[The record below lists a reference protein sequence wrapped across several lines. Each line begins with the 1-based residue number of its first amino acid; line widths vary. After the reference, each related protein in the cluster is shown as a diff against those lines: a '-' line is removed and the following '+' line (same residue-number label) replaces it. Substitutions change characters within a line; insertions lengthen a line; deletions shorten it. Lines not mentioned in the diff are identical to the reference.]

1 MKNSNLLYGIKTRGG
16 GPNTEAGKSRS
27 SRNSTKHGIYSPTVV
42 LPSESEFEF
51 NALKQQLIDEY
62 SPRDTVQLMLVH
74 DLAVLVWKKRRLE
87 SLEYRMIS
95 SRIDDPISSEELQDE
110 LMFFFPKD
118 REWILDLL
126 CALTEEFAQIHQ
138 HRHDYAL
145 KMIKQFQMLQP
156 SDLDRMKTDCPSLEE
171 FIQMRAEYRML
182 LPFMRTSEG
191 LLSATVSHTGMDED
205 DQSFLRMEL
214 YRAMDESSQ
223 ILWGYE
229 HLSKIERGI
238 EKIRDKRHM
247 QMNYRSNTHR
257 LYEELGKSM
266 ARTCSELSRHQSEYQ
281 GSITQGS
288 IHPHELIGTDV
299 EIKSGGAL
307 LGEGEIDIHAEVD
320 VNTGSLKLERQL
332 AEAPLP
338 NLEQLNSSALLREEK
353 REAGDLKNLINLNK
367 NCERALHLESLR
379 NRRLFKMPQF
389 TKRTRSH

>member
-1 MKNSNLLYGIKTRGG
+1 MKNSSLLYGIKTRGG
-16 GPNTEAGKSRS
+16 GPNTEDGKSRS

-51 NALKQQLIDEY
+51 NALKQQLIDEH
-62 SPRDTVQLMLVH
+62 SPKNTVQLMLVH

-87 SLEYRMIS
+87 SLECRMIS
-95 SRIDDPISSEELQDE
+95 SRIKDPISSEELQDE

-126 CALTEEFAQIHQ
+126 CALTEEFAQTHQ

-145 KMIKQFQMLQP
+145 KMIKQFQILQP
-156 SDLDRMKTDCPSLEE
+156 SDLDRMNIECPSLEE
-171 FIQMRAEYRML
+171 FIQMRADCRML

-191 LLSATVSHTGMDED
+191 LLNATVSHTGKDQD

-214 YRAMDESSQ
+214 YSAMDESSQ
-223 ILWGYE
+223 ILWGYK
-229 HLSKIERGI
+229 HLSEIERAI

-266 ARTCSELSRHQSEYQ
+266 ARTCSELSRHKREYQ
-281 GSITQGS
+281 GSSTQGA
-288 IHPHELIGTDV
+288 IHPHELIGADV
-299 EIKSGGAL
+299 EIKSSGAL
-307 LGEGEIDIHAEVD
+307 LGEGDANVGVDINA
-320 VNTGSLKLERQL
+320 GSLKLERQL
-332 AEAPLP
+332 EEAPLP
-338 NLEQLNSSALLREEK
+338 SLEQLNDLALLREEK
-353 REAGDLKNLINLNK
+353 READELKRLINLNK

>member
-16 GPNTEAGKSRS
+16 GPTTEGGKSRS
-27 SRNSTKHGIYSPTVV
+27 SRNSTKHGIYSPNVV

-51 NALKQQLIDEY
+51 NALKQQLIDEH
-62 SPRDTVQLMLVH
+62 SPRGTVQLMLVH

-87 SLEYRMIS
+87 SLECRMIS
-95 SRIDDPISSEELQDE
+95 SRIEDPISSEELQDD

-126 CALTEEFAQIHQ
+126 CALTEEFAQTHQ
-138 HRHDYAL
+138 HRYDYAL
-145 KMIKQFQMLQP
+145 KMIKQFQILQP
-156 SDLDRMKTDCPSLEE
+156 SDLDRMNIECPSLEE
-171 FIQMRAEYRML
+171 FIQMRADYRML

-191 LLSATVSHTGMDED
+191 LLSATVSHTGKDED

-214 YRAMDESSQ
+214 YSAMDESSQ
-223 ILWGYE
+223 ILWGYK
-229 HLSKIERGI
+229 HLSEIERAI

-266 ARTCSELSRHQSEYQ
+266 ARTCSELSRHQREYQ
-281 GSITQGS
+281 GSSTQGS

-299 EIKSGGAL
+299 EIKSSRSL
-307 LGEGEIDIHAEVD
+307 LGEGDVD
-320 VNTGSLKLERQL
+320 VDIDTDINTGSLKLEGQL
-332 AEAPLP
+332 EEVSLP
-338 NLEQLNSSALLREEK
+338 SLEQLNDLALLREEK
-353 REAGDLKNLINLNK
+353 READELKRLIKLNK
-367 NCERALHLESLR
+367 NCERALHLEGLR
-379 NRRLFKMPQF
+379 NKRLFKIPQF